1 MFYSRGFF
9 DDGFFY
15 DGYGPSRAARST
27 WSDKS
32 AAAQRRED
40 EAKGI
45 FHQFLESCKDG
56 KTTFPAV
63 ANDLIPAT
71 LHLTEKSWKD
81 FRKHVIS
88 LGCRA
93 KRRVATREERAAM
106 KSKCRKGKMHW
117 ISITVPVHPDKAAD
131 VSQARKKKAAEYRKR
146 AAEQAEAKKKAELAR
161 KAEEEESAKILYEE
175 IVEGKKRKRAS
186 SSSSAARKKSV
197 KKERKHSA
205 PIAVINVA
213 ETKHRIQLMRL
224 QALYD
229 EENMEIERAFAKK
242 LEDFKRQI
250 SREREESMSQLH
262 LRQCK
267 AMDDEAAAHAER
279 IKEIKNSYSNKV

>member
-1 MFYSRGFF
+1 M
-9 DDGFFY
+9 
-15 DGYGPSRAARST
+15 
-27 WSDKS
+27 
-32 AAAQRRED
+32 
-40 EAKGI
+40 
-45 FHQFLESCKDG
+45 
-56 KTTFPAV
+56 
-63 ANDLIPAT
+63 
-71 LHLTEKSWKD
+71 
-81 FRKHVIS
+81 
-88 LGCRA
+88 
-93 KRRVATREERAAM
+93 
-106 KSKCRKGKMHW
+106 
-117 ISITVPVHPDKAAD
+117 
-131 VSQARKKKAAEYRKR
+131 
-146 AAEQAEAKKKAELAR
+146 
-161 KAEEEESAKILYEE
+161 
-175 IVEGKKRKRAS
+175 EGKKRKRAS

-205 PIAVINVA
+205 PIAAVINVV

-224 QALYD
+224 QSLYD